1 MADAFRTQVLQNK
14 DTSAAPVVTLGSCTF
29 LHTRE
34 VWFVQAPLCA
44 RPSRFRPTT
53 QNNVYVMLLT
63 QGNSNAAAA
72 FRLLRQV
79 CLQKALAG
87 VHDRSPPCSQ
97 IIALFKNY
105 FDAFDEESLR
115 NNFVL
120 IYELLDGAGQ
130 DSSLC
135 SLPADLPPPQRSW
148 TTGTPRS

>member
-34 VWFVQAPLCA
+34 VWALEPGCAAPPVSHTLTG
-44 RPSRFRPTT
+44 RSPR

-79 CLQKALAG
+79 RTLCSKPVAPLHALTL
-87 VHDRSPPCSQ
+87 PPVAPDNWAVQ
-97 IIALFKNY
+97 
-105 FDAFDEESLR
+105 
-115 NNFVL
+115 
-120 IYELLDGAGQ
+120 ELL
-130 DSSLC
+130 
-135 SLPADLPPPQRSW
+135 
-148 TTGTPRS
+148 

>member
-34 VWFVQAPLCA
+34 VWFVHAPPWLRTPHA
-44 RPSRFRPTT
+44 LPPTA

-79 CLQKALAG
+79 CACQARTQVSTATHPL
-87 VHDRSPPCSQ
+87 
-97 IIALFKNY
+97 
-105 FDAFDEESLR
+105 
-115 NNFVL
+115 
-120 IYELLDGAGQ
+120 
-130 DSSLC
+130 SLC
-135 SLPADLPPPQRSW
+135 LAR
-148 TTGTPRS
+148 